1 MNLPLHIARRYLFAK
16 KSHNAINIIS
26 IISMVGVAI
35 GTMALIVV
43 LSVFNGF
50 DILVKNLFNSF
61 DPDIKIEA
69 ASGKVF
75 STDTLDMDG
84 LKKIEGLET
93 ISYVLEENAL
103 LRYDDKQHIAT
114 IKGVD
119 SNYVNVTGIDTML
132 IQGDFTLHGKSF
144 ANAVVGQGVAYYL
157 GLGINFVTSLQVYVP
172 RRQGRVSLN
181 PSTAFRRN
189 YAFPTGIFAIEQE
202 VDSRF
207 VLLPIDFVQDLLQ
220 YTNEVSALEIAVAKD
235 KDIEEIQEQIRSLF
249 GNNVVVKNRYQQKE
263 LFYKIMQAEKWAIFF
278 ILSFILMVASFNI
291 IGSLTMLIIEKK
303 NDIETLRN
311 MGLTIAG
318 LRRVFLFQG
327 WMIAGIGA
335 LAGLFLGFIIA
346 WAQQQFGII
355 QLQGSGSFVI
365 SQYPVDLKAMDFVW
379 VFVTV
384 VVIGLVTSW
393 YPVRFITRNYIT
405 GQ

>member
-1 MNLPLHIARRYLFAK
+1 
-16 KSHNAINIIS
+16 
-26 IISMVGVAI
+26 MVGVAI

-50 DILVKNLFNSF
+50 DVLVKNLFNSF

-69 ASGKVF
+69 TSGKVF
-75 STDTLDMDG
+75 STDTINMEALRS
-84 LKKIEGLET
+84 
-93 ISYVLEENAL
+93 ISGVHEISMVLEENAL

-119 SNYVNVTGIDTML
+119 SNYVDVTGIDTML
-132 IQGDFTLHGKSF
+132 IQGDFSLHGKSF

-181 PSTAFRRN
+181 PSTAFRRD

-207 VLLPIDFVQDLLQ
+207 VILSLDFVQDLLQ
-220 YTNEVSALEIAVAKD
+220 YKDEVSALEIAVTPSHN
-235 KDIEEIQEQIRSLF
+235 IQNIQEKIINIL
-249 GNNVVVKNRYQQKE
+249 GNDVVVKNRYQQKE

-303 NDIETLRN
+303 HDIETLRN
-311 MGLTIAG
+311 MGLTIPG
-318 LRRVFLFQG
+318 LRRIFLFQG
-327 WMIAGIGA
+327 WMISGIGA
-335 LAGLFLGFIIA
+335 LVGLFLGFLIA
-346 WAQQQFGII
+346 WVQQRFGII
-355 QLQGSGSFVI
+355 ELQGSGSFVI
-365 SQYPVDLKAMDFVW
+365 SNYPVALNAMDFVW
-379 VFVTV
+379 VFLTV